1 MLQAVMIRESPS
13 ALFIADEIAAIRDY
27 LAVPEE
33 DANADGT
40 EQAGTSASQ

>member
-1 MLQAVMIRESPS
+1 MLQAVMIRRSPS

-33 DANADGT
+33 DTDDDAT